1 MYRFYTVCMSFI
13 LFACPGFC
21 TLSASRDDAAG
32 PGDLLRFFAASF
44 VRSYPGDWP
53 AFSRAGNFGFSA
65 RFYRRSGPALFY
77 GLNGPRADAL
87 LRGVQPAECAI
98 KGRSIRVAG
107 SGCVGLRSRVVE
119 SVFEVLLRGRFSG

>member
-1 MYRFYTVCMSFI
+1 MWFFVYFCRLYGSYVRCVMYRFYTVCVSFI

-65 RFYRRSGPALFY
+65 RFYRRPGPAFL
-77 GLNGPRADAL
+77 A
-87 LRGVQPAECAI
+87 
-98 KGRSIRVAG
+98 
-107 SGCVGLRSRVVE
+107 
-119 SVFEVLLRGRFSG
+119 